1 MLVMMTMIDSDN
13 NGDDDGTDDNH
24 DDDNDDSNDDNIL
37 FYYDLFACLFV
48 ATAQSILF
56 RSDCQ

>member
-1 MLVMMTMIDSDN
+1 MTMIDSDN